1 MTDDRPKLIVITG
14 PTASGKSSLAIELAH
29 LFGGEIVN
37 ADSMQV
43 YRHMNVGT
51 AKPSIIE
58 RRGIPHHLMDV
69 VEPDEDF
76 NAAIYRSFAEP
87 LLREIEERQKIC
99 FVVGGTG
106 LYIKSLLGGLL
117 KCPPTD
123 HELRKKLFH
132 ECEEYGSF
140 FLHERLK
147 VLDPESALRIHP
159 HDKVRILRALEIINL
174 TNKPL
179 SSLIRKHGFKDRPYR
194 ALKICLQMDRDQLYR
209 RINERT
215 LAMIEEGLVM
225 ETEVLLRKGYSPDL
239 KPMKTL
245 GYRHIVQFL
254 EGESG
259 LDETIR
265 QIQRDTR
272 RYAKR
277 QLTWFKSDHE
287 MVWAEPQR
295 RDIIVKNIQDFI

>member
-1 MTDDRPKLIVITG
+1 MSIKEIEKRIIKDVEAEAVKIKDE
-14 PTASGKSSLAIELAH
+14 AKSSVQQLEKIHLRKSEEIRAELSA
-29 LFGGEIVN
+29 G
-37 ADSMQV
+37 
-43 YRHMNVGT
+43 
-51 AKPSIIE
+51 AKRKAE
-58 RRGIPHHLMDV
+58 EV
-69 VEPDEDF
+69 K
-76 NAAIYRSFAEP
+76 RSYLVPARLKAKKS
-87 LLREIEERQKIC
+87 LLEEKQKIC

-147 VLDPESALRIHP
+147 VFDPASAFRIHP
-159 HDKVRILRALEIINL
+159 HDKMRVLRALEIISL

-179 SSLIRKHGFKDRPYR
+179 SSLIRKHGFKDRPYH

-209 RINERT
+209 RINKRT
-215 LAMIEEGLVM
+215 LVMIEKGLVT
-225 ETEVLLRKGYSPDL
+225 ETEVLLRKGYSPDI
-239 KPMKTL
+239 KPMKSL
-245 GYRHIVQFL
+245 GYRHIIKLL
-254 EGESG
+254 EGDLD

-265 QIQRDTR
+265 QLQRDTR

-287 MVWAEPQR
+287 MVWVGPHD
-295 RDIIVKNIQDFI
+295 RDLIVKNIQEFI